1 MWNATCCG
9 REVNGWHGARS
20 KLIKKIWKC
29 LEQIGKKE
37 KNGKGSWLEN
47 EQNDLNIAEDME
59 EKKYEQ
65 RCGYSS

>member
-1 MWNATCCG
+1 MFRADF
-9 REVNGWHGARS
+9 
-20 KLIKKIWKC
+20 
-29 LEQIGKKE
+29 GKKE

-59 EKKYEQ
+59 EKKNEQ